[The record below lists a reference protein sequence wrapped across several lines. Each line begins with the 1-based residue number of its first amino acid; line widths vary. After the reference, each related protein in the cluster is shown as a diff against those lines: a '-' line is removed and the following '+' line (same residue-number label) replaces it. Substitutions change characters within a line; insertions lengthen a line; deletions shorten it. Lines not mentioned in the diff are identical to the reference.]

1 MDGVFGK
8 QRFTKV
14 YNIIG
19 LISGAFLVL
28 LFGFFICIG
37 EFSTLDDVIVSCFFV
52 CFGLF
57 ISILCGISLY
67 VNQKAYIHIGDQKI
81 SAFCHFGLSLECD
94 LSDVSSVSYGG
105 TGLYIQLKSGRK
117 YNLMNLEN
125 AYQIGKY
132 IQKRVSAKP
141 SISPDK
147 DELLAAISPLRKKRK
162 CEGISSIICFL
173 LLFPGIFLTSAL
185 TGWKDLHEFSSY
197 DWTVFTI
204 MASIGMITI
213 IVFCILLRKYLL
225 HTDELNKMQGMLY
238 QIILQTAP
246 VQPGNAIILF
256 IDDDIYASIRLT
268 IYGYPN
274 SNEVYF
280 TVEQVNQRCE
290 IECIHTSRVYSNI
303 NELSPEVEDMTEIAL
318 PCKF

>member
-19 LISGAFLVL
+19 LISGAFLAL
-28 LFGFFICIG
+28 LFGFFIYIG
-37 EFSTLDDVIVSCFFV
+37 ESSTLDYVIVSYFFIF
-52 CFGLF
+52 FGVF

-67 VNQKAYIHIGDQKI
+67 VNLKAHIHVDEQKI

-94 LSDVSSVSYGG
+94 LSDVDSVSYGG
-105 TGLYIQLKSGRK
+105 AGLYIQLKSGKK

-132 IQKRVSAKP
+132 IQKR
-141 SISPDK
+141 ISPKTLISLDK
-147 DELLAAISPLRKKRK
+147 DELLAAIPPLRKKRN
-162 CEGISSIICFL
+162 CEGISSIFCFL
-173 LLFPGIFLTSAL
+173 LVFPGIFLTSAL

-204 MASIGMITI
+204 MAGIGVITI
-213 IVFCILLRKYLL
+213 VVFCMLLRKYLL
-225 HTDELNKMQGMLY
+225 HTDELNKIQGTLY

-246 VQPGNAIILF
+246 VQPGNAIKLF
-256 IDDDIYASIRLT
+256 IDDDTYASIRLT

-274 SNEVYF
+274 SDEVYF
-280 TVEQVNQRCE
+280 TVEQVNQSFE
-290 IECIHTSRVYSNI
+290 IECIHTSRIYSNI

-318 PCKF
+318 PCKL

>member
-8 QRFTKV
+8 QKFTKV

-37 EFSTLDDVIVSCFFV
+37 EFNTLDDMILSWFFV

-57 ISILCGISLY
+57 ISLLCAISLY
-67 VNQKAYIHIGDQKI
+67 VNRKAHIHVGENKI
-81 SAFCHFGLSLECD
+81 SAFCHFGLTLECD
-94 LSDVSSVSYGG
+94 LSEVSNVSYGG
-105 TGLYIQLKSGRK
+105 TGLNIQLKNGKK

-132 IQKRVSAKP
+132 IQKRISVKP
-141 SISPDK
+141 TISLNK
-147 DELLAAISPLRKKRK
+147 DELMSAIPPLRKKRK
-162 CEGISSIICFL
+162 REGISSIICFL

-185 TGWKDLHEFSSY
+185 TGWKDLHEFSSN
-197 DWTVFTI
+197 DWTVFSI
-204 MASIGMITI
+204 MAGAGV
-213 IVFCILLRKYLL
+213 IVIVAFCILLRKYLL
-225 HTDELNKMQGMLY
+225 HTDELNKMQGTLY

-246 VQPGNAIILF
+246 VQPGNAIKLF
-256 IDDDIYASIRLT
+256 IDDDVYSSIRLT

-274 SNEVYF
+274 SDEVYF
-280 TVEQVNQRCE
+280 TVEQVNQSFE

-303 NELSPEVEDMTEIAL
+303 NELSPEVEGMTEIAL
-318 PCKF
+318 P